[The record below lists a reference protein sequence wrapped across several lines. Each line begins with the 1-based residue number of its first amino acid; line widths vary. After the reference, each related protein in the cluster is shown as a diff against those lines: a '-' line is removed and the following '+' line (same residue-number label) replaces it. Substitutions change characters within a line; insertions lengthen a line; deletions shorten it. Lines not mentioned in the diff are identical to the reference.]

1 MQKKGL
7 EIGCRRGTGAMGFG
21 VLLFKLG
28 NGLFVQNIWSHAL
41 FHQPYTDIVTRQP
54 STESALLELYW

>member
-1 MQKKGL
+1 MQKGL
-7 EIGCRRGTGAMGFG
+7 EIGSRRKAGAMGFG

-28 NGLFVQNIWSHAL
+28 DGLFAQNIWSHAL

-54 STESALLELYW
+54 SIESALLALRW